1 MRKWFLGLLALV
13 LAIGLVMPALA
24 DVNISGSYRI
34 RGTYYDYGGTSA
46 LGKVSEGMRQEARQ
60 HGISHDDAMT
70 FWDNRLRLELSAK
83 ISDNLSFFVQAD
95 TGLGY
100 DGSMYHNPLTHQDSY
115 DGVFGNHWGGIEDG
129 HAEVR
134 GLYSYT
140 INNDTY
146 YNDAK
151 DIVFQRA
158 YFTYI
163 EPILGGEFKVGRQW
177 TFWGKGL
184 IKSMNENRIQY
195 VYRQPKFFVGVGF
208 EKWEE
213 GDILLDRDD
222 LNEYSIFGSVELPL
236 DIATITYS
244 PYFGARV
251 YSGNGGDEYFISNA
265 LKIVALEKLIA
276 NVEFVYMWGHIRD
289 DGIGYEEDA
298 DVDAYAVA
306 CDLSYDLDLA
316 KVGLEF
322 AYISGET
329 PDNEKS
335 GFHTSYW
342 YSPFVI
348 YGHLPIGPRLLAPD
362 GVGYWPEEPTHHEL
376 SNCYF
381 FKLFA
386 SAEPIENLEVSTAFG
401 YIWAAVDRLDD
412 SGNYIDGADDIG
424 FEWDVVVSYKIT
436 DNLHYHLEFGYLQV
450 GDYYDVYNV
459 PLADGKIGKVEASDA
474 VALINAIQINF

>member
-34 RGTYYDYGGTSA
+34 RGTYYDYGGTSSRYNIDGEP
-46 LGKVSEGMRQEARQ
+46 LE
-60 HGISHDDAMT
+60 HDDAMT

-83 ISDNLSFFVQAD
+83 ISDNLSFFAQAD

-100 DGSMYHNPLTHQDSY
+100 DGSMAANPLTHQDSY
-115 DGVFGNHWGGIEDG
+115 DGVFGNHWGSIETG
-129 HAEVR
+129 EAENR
-134 GLYSYT
+134 GG
-140 INNDTY
+140 DH
-146 YNDAK
+146 
-151 DIVFQRA
+151 IVFQRA

-213 GDILLDRDD
+213 DDILLDRDD

-276 NVEFVYMWGHIRD
+276 NVEFVYMWGHIREN
-289 DGIGYEEDA
+289 GTGYEEHA

-329 PDNEKS
+329 PKETEKS

-348 YGHLPIGPRLLAPD
+348 YGHLPIGPQLMAPD
-362 GVGYWPEEPTHHEL
+362 GVNYWDGNTGHEITHHEL

-401 YIWAAVDRLDD
+401 YIWAAVDRLDA

-424 FEWDVVVSYKIT
+424 FEWDVVASYKIT

-450 GDYYDVYNV
+450 GDYYDAYD
-459 PLADGKIGKVEASDA
+459 ADGDKVAKASDA